1 MKKSLYICGL
11 ALLMAAS
18 SCDLNREDYTEIST
32 DLFPKTE
39 TDAELAVN
47 SLYYYLGT
55 GWGQDNLFAAD
66 RDGWVTASE
75 MTAGTLKTC
84 WGNEWDKLYYQ
95 QWTGGSTP
103 DKLTHWYARYNTIS
117 RCRNTIR
124 TLEKMDIQESVK
136 NEYIGEAKALRGLLS
151 LYMYDFFGSVP
162 VASDEVLDEPQTFN
176 YLSRATDEEFDQMME
191 NDLRDAMTALPE
203 KADIG
208 RMTKGTAMMTLLK
221 YYMIRGKYTEAETLA
236 RQLYAMEGSV
246 YSLLDDPNKVFD
258 YDNLDNNEV
267 IYRLSGNLNVSRSAQ
282 SFSTECLPAD
292 FPFGNMANGW
302 GGYLMP
308 ISFYETFENGDR
320 RTWCLYTN
328 YINKKGVEKK
338 GWYDENGKW
347 TGDNAQLK
355 LGVIALKYGPDP
367 TSQTALSTN
376 NLIIYRFSD
385 VILTLAECIARNSH
399 SVTDEAVTL
408 VNRIRNRAGLSN
420 LSAEATNSYDSFME
434 ALFMERLHEL
444 YHEGFAR
451 QDEIRFEK
459 FTSLAKERAE
469 KDGTYTNSENGTYNR
484 FPIPEAYIT
493 ESKGAV
499 KQNEGY

>member
-11 ALLMAAS
+11 ALIMAAN
-18 SCDLNREDYTEIST
+18 SCNLNREDYTEINT

-124 TLEKMDIQESVK
+124 TIEKMNIPDNVK
-136 NEYIGEAKALRGLLS
+136 REYIGEAEALRGMMM

-162 VASDEVLDEPQTFN
+162 VASDEVLDQPQTFN
-176 YLSRATDEEFDQMME
+176 YLSRATDDEYDTVME
-191 NDLRDAMTALPE
+191 TDLRDAISVLPE
-203 KADIG
+203 KKDMG

-221 YYMIRGKYTEAETLA
+221 YYMIRGKYSEAEALA

-246 YSLLDDPNKVFD
+246 YSLLDDPSKVFD
-258 YDNLDNNEV
+258 YDNMDNKEV
-267 IYRLSGNLNVSRSAQ
+267 IYRLSGNLNVSRSSQ

-292 FPFGNMANGW
+292 FPFGNMAKGW

-308 ISFYETFENGDR
+308 ISFYETFEKGDR
-320 RTWCLYTN
+320 RTWCLYTSYVN
-328 YINKKGVEKK
+328 NKGVEKK

-347 TGDNAQLK
+347 TGD
-355 LGVIALKYGPDP
+355 
-367 TSQTALSTN
+367 N

-385 VILTLAECIARNSH
+385 VILTLAECIARNNH
-399 SVTDEAVTL
+399 SVTDEAVKL
-408 VNRIRNRAGLSN
+408 VNRIRNRAGLGD
-420 LSAEATNSYDSFME
+420 LSAEATSSYDNFME

-444 YHEGFAR
+444 YHEGSAR
-451 QDEIRFEK
+451 QDEIRFGK
-459 FTSLAKERAE
+459 FTTLAKERAE
-469 KDGTYTNSENGTYNR
+469 KDGTYTNSKNGTYNR

-499 KQNEGY
+499 KQTEGY